1 MYEEEEEVRAPIAPV
16 RNRLIGND
24 DDEDLR
30 DFDSDDE
37 PDELQRAIKISIM
50 EAQGIDYYKNK
61 KIRKTEKEEDCMI
74 ESMKTNAH
82 SKIYSGKHGISEA
95 LTTLSSVLESYAE
108 EELNKRISQDI
119 LLYENGLET
128 VIELD
133 AVSYYE
139 VTNLID
145 LYLPDDAK
153 TLQKIMKPLNSA
165 EYFQYQ
171 KIADQSKKDT
181 VNLNYVEA
189 KQRKKM
195 MEPLFQ
201 KFKVLRGFD
210 VESREVENNTKNG
223 IDAFLKN
230 EIEFIV
236 VEEEYK
242 NKFINIIDSIKSVET
257 RDFIKNA
264 IKVQVP

>member
-133 AVSYYE
+133 TVSYYE

-165 EYFQYQ
+165 EFFQYQ
-171 KIADQSKKDT
+171 KIANQSKKDT
-181 VNLNYVEA
+181 VNIDAVEINN
-189 KQRKKM
+189 RKKI
-195 MEPLFQ
+195 MEQIFN
-201 KFKVLRGFD
+201 KFKILVPYD
-210 VESREVENNTKNG
+210 VETRELENDIKDDIDKFMKNK
-223 IDAFLKN
+223 IEYIFLNKDN
-230 EIEFIV
+230 
-236 VEEEYK
+236 Y
-242 NKFINIIDSIKSVET
+242 NKFIIIINSIKNKTS
-257 RDFIKNA
+257 RDAIFNITKIKT
-264 IKVQVP
+264 